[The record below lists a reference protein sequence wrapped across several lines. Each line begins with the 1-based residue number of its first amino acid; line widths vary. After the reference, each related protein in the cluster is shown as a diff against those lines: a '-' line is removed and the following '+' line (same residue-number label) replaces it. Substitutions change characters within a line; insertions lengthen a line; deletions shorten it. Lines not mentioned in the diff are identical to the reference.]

1 MKLNITL
8 EETPCTLHVQ
18 PLPTRP
24 ATSYSLPLST
34 PSLTAPTITLAL
46 PKHIVMNGLLV
57 VLNGN
62 NGKYLD
68 HCCIVKNTV
77 QIYKERVLRVKITI
91 TLNF

>member
-18 PLPTRP
+18 PLPHL
-24 ATSYSLPLST
+24 ACSLILPPLIN
-34 PSLTAPTITLAL
+34 TITLAL
-46 PKHIVMNGLLV
+46 PKNIVMNGLLV
-57 VLNGN
+57 VLKGN
-62 NGKYLD
+62 NGKYLG
-68 HCCIVKNTV
+68 HFCIVKNTV